1 VLILDSDFS
10 EKLKNV
16 LSDPE
21 AMAKITAIASNLG
34 MGNVPKK
41 SEETSPQAEIQNHSQ
56 NGIAEML
63 SSVTSGSS
71 SIETDPRLALLT
83 SLKPFLREEKRGRI
97 DALTRALGVASMMKN
112 FRK

>member
-1 VLILDSDFS
+1 MDSDFS

-34 MGNVPKK
+34 MGNVSAK
-41 SEETSPQAEIQNHSQ
+41 SEEAASPIEAKSDPQ
-56 NGIAEML
+56 NGIPEML
-63 SSVTSGSS
+63 SSFTNGANPF
-71 SIETDPRLALLT
+71 ETDPRLALLT

-97 DALTRALGVASMMKN
+97 DTLTRALGIAAMMKN

>member
-1 VLILDSDFS
+1 MDSDFS
-10 EKLKNV
+10 EKLKN
-16 LSDPE
+16 DPE

-34 MGNVPKK
+34 MGNVPQKR
-41 SEETSPQAEIQNHSQ
+41 EESGPPPEIQNNSQ

-63 SSVTSGSS
+63 SSVANGPGAM
-71 SIETDPRLALLT
+71 ETDPRLALLI

-97 DALTRALGVASMMKN
+97 DTLTKAMSVASGIKN